1 METDKKNYS
10 TVMFTKDEHKDEL
23 LRILNDSRI
32 QAIMPESIRGKAG
45 KMLLWMARY
54 MKCQLELGL
63 LDEYQ
68 KPVTFNDISALYY
81 RLERNYE
88 TWEADLCALE
98 GLIRRYVEENHLSDT
113 SFPYHFTEEIKD
125 GKILL
130 HLEFSFPEFNFGA
143 LTALLH
149 KLEMGDCSPIMTVIS
164 DNHVHLSWNITATR
178 AYASALR
185 EWENVHKSFKDE
197 GGDIE
202 DVDPEF
208 PEEDPPGG
216 DVISE
221 LEIMEPE
228 PSDPTPE
235 EMEHINAEADKIDEI
250 ICLYKEGYSIP
261 QLSELYGISCQEIRE
276 IIHLNVNQ
284 VLDDLMKKGT
294 GSATKH
300 SDVKDFDEVSKAVGK
315 VILPVGRKEIQSI
328 VNLYN
333 EGHSIHQI
341 SRILSRSRSTVH
353 CVLKD
358 NGVKIRGASETRAK
372 RVPFPKE
379 NEKKVVADYKNGY
392 KSTYIQSKWDIS
404 EKVLYR
410 ILRNHKV
417 ELRKTFIP
425 ASDDSKR

>member
-1 METDKKNYS
+1 MESDKKNYA

-23 LRILNDSRI
+23 LRILNDSRM

-68 KPVTFNDISALYY
+68 KSVTFNDISALYY

-98 GLIRRYVEENHLSDT
+98 GLIRQYVEENHLSDS

-149 KLEMGDCSPIMTVIS
+149 KLEAGDCSPITTVIS

-185 EWENVHKSFKDE
+185 EWENVRKSFEDE
-197 GGDIE
+197 GVTTE
-202 DVDPEF
+202 EVDPEF

-216 DVISE
+216 DIVSE
-221 LEIMEPE
+221 FEIIESE
-228 PSDPTPE
+228 PSGPTPE
-235 EMEHINAEADKIDEI
+235 EMEHINAEADKIDQI
-250 ICLYKEGYSIP
+250 ICLYKEGVGIP
-261 QLSELYGISCQEIRE
+261 QLSEQFGISCQEIRE
-276 IIHLNVNQ
+276 IIHLNVKQ
-284 VLDDLMKKGT
+284 VLDELIKQGNGCT
-294 GSATKH
+294 TKH
-300 SDVKDFDEVSKAVGK
+300 PDIKDFDEVSKNIGK
-315 VILPVGRKEIQSI
+315 VVLPVGRKEIQGI
-328 VNLYN
+328 IGLYN
-333 EGHSIHQI
+333 EGYTIHEV
-341 SRILSRSRSTVH
+341 SRILSRSRSTVIR
-353 CVLKD
+353 VLKD
-358 NGVKIRGASETRAK
+358 NGIEIRIPTGMRIK

-379 NEKKVVADYKNGY
+379 NEKQVVADYKNGY
-392 KSTYIQSKWDIS
+392 KSTYIRSKWGIS

-410 ILRNHKV
+410 ILRDHKI
-417 ELRKTFIP
+417 ELRK
-425 ASDDSKR
+425 KR